1 MKKIVETEI
10 FEFFRNWTVEP
21 PSRAPY
27 SISVWRK
34 THLDAGSDE
43 CIHDC
48 FHLGRLPKK
57 IGNDDYK
64 YNMMMITREEECGGM
79 EALPTKTSQI
89 SFYCSS
95 RLCLKLVFIVS
106 DSIYLAHAEQNML
119 FKTNLIRRKCLRK
132 MLMWQQDDIRI
143 KVYEDLMRCWPVWQG
158 RQQSWWAQPCGR
170 RWGRRPGW
178 PCRTRSRSRRRTTRL
193 RLQQWG
199 LRWCR
204 WCRWFDLPSFDLSS
218 FDLLSFDWSS
228 FDLYIDIGING
239 RRIERL
245 CSEEGELVIL
255 FMDPTPNFPKFIN
268 QGLKSNS
275 CITS

>member
-1 MKKIVETEI
+1 M
-10 FEFFRNWTVEP
+10 
-21 PSRAPY
+21 
-27 SISVWRK
+27 
-34 THLDAGSDE
+34 
-43 CIHDC
+43 
-48 FHLGRLPKK
+48 
-57 IGNDDYK
+57 
-64 YNMMMITREEECGGM
+64 TREEECGGM

-158 RQQSWWAQPCGR
+158 RQQSWWARPCGR

-204 WCRWFDLPSFDLSS
+204 WCRWWRWFDLPSFDLSS